1 MSPVIAP
8 LIVAAGFLAMGLVA
22 LWQPVAVTRLLN
34 LYTLNADLRNEVRA
48 VYGGFGLAM
57 TLMLVIAAYS
67 ETLAGGI
74 MLTVAAAL
82 GGMAAGRVVAW
93 LLERSGRWP
102 VVFGMVEAA
111 AAVALALTT
120 TV

>member
-1 MSPVIAP
+1 MSPAIAP
-8 LIVAAGFLAMGLVA
+8 FIVAAGFLAMGLVA
-22 LWQPVAVTRLLN
+22 LGQPVAVTRLLD
-34 LYTLNADLRNEVRA
+34 LHTLNADLRNEVRA

-57 TLMLVIAAYS
+57 SLMLVLAAFS
-67 ETLAGGI
+67 DALAGGI

-102 VVFGMVEAA
+102 VVFGVVEVVAA
-111 AAVALALTT
+111 AALLRAALA
-120 TV
+120 